1 MKLNRIKLQNF
12 RCFESLEIEFDP
24 RLTVIVAENGIGKT
38 TILDAIATGFGRF
51 LTKLPKVSGIASRE
65 TDIRLEQGEVRTPFM
80 SAMFDAEVMEPQNS
94 ALALRWTVQRR
105 RDAAAKTAKLMAAQL
120 DPSMA
125 GVGQKQIDDYAAR
138 LTEADASS
146 TTYFLPVIA
155 YYGTNRAFPDAV
167 QRRGSH
173 KKQFSRFEALSG
185 ALQPDARFKSAFE
198 WFSAMED
205 VERREREKQQNF
217 TYRQPELSAVRHA
230 IVSILREG
238 FSNPRTEIRP
248 LRFVIDQIANDG
260 MTRTLRLS
268 ELSDGFRVTLGLV
281 MDLAR
286 RMAQANS
293 SLSAGGHH
301 IVNPLDLPAIV
312 LIDEVDLHLHPK
324 WQQKI
329 LTDLMRTF
337 SGAQF
342 IVTTHSPQV
351 LSTVRRENIRVI
363 SQDEDGKA
371 IAVPPLAMTYGEPS
385 GDVMHSVMQVD
396 PQPPVI
402 EREDLQRLTE
412 WVDQGQFGTADA
424 RRLQQELTTK
434 LGEQHPQLQR
444 LQRSIRRQ
452 LALNA

>member
-1 MKLNRIKLQNF
+1 
-12 RCFESLEIEFDP
+12 
-24 RLTVIVAENGIGKT
+24 
-38 TILDAIATGFGRF
+38 
-51 LTKLPKVSGIASRE
+51 
-65 TDIRLEQGEVRTPFM
+65 
-80 SAMFDAEVMEPQNS
+80 
-94 ALALRWTVQRR
+94 
-105 RDAAAKTAKLMAAQL
+105 
-120 DPSMA
+120 
-125 GVGQKQIDDYAAR
+125 
-138 LTEADASS
+138 
-146 TTYFLPVIA
+146 
-155 YYGTNRAFPDAV
+155 
-167 QRRGSH
+167 
-173 KKQFSRFEALSG
+173 
-185 ALQPDARFKSAFE
+185 
-198 WFSAMED
+198 
-205 VERREREKQQNF
+205 
-217 TYRQPELSAVRHA
+217 
-230 IVSILREG
+230 
-238 FSNPRTEIRP
+238 
-248 LRFVIDQIANDG
+248 
-260 MTRTLRLS
+260 
-268 ELSDGFRVTLGLV
+268 VTLGLV

-324 WQQKI
+324 WQQII

-337 SGAQF
+337 SSVQF

-363 SQDEDGKA
+363 SQDVAGKA
-371 IAVPPLAMTYGEPS
+371 LAVPPIAMTYGEPS

-402 EREDLQRLTE
+402 EREALQRLTE